1 MNGMVKRLLI
11 AAGILAVAGVLV
23 SAAFAVWRERRV
35 KVVIPEAAALTPEV
49 LAHPGAPAEAAVS
62 LRLPWGDS
70 VETASAVPGA
80 GTVISGPVRV
90 TSRWRWG
97 YRLWRIAATVRPL
110 ASRGSA
116 PGTLTVTIDRL
127 FGAGV
132 LPAAKIAIPAPRVEP
147 VPAAPEEEPLRLA
160 GAETAEREPS
170 FFRRHWRIFAIAAA
184 LLIALALL
192 WRRFRRRREVP
203 EIPPWTA
210 ALAELEL
217 LRRDMAKRGFVPA
230 EGVRRLSDILRTYLT
245 RRFGVPADTE
255 TTEEF
260 VGGALDDAAEFGYPD
275 RELMR
280 EFLAAADLV
289 TFARAPADASALV
302 PALDRAAE
310 LVERTTPRPAADA
323 EGKGAAS

>member
-1 MNGMVKRLLI
+1 MNGMIKRILI
-11 AAGILAVAGVLV
+11 AAAVLAVAGVLV
-23 SAAFAVWRERRV
+23 SAAFAVRRERRMEL
-35 KVVIPEAAALTPEV
+35 VVPEAAVLTPEV
-49 LAHPGAPAEAAVS
+49 LAHPGAPAEAAVQ

-70 VETASAVPGA
+70 VETAQAAPGA

-90 TSRWRWG
+90 SSRWRWG
-97 YRLWRIAATVRPL
+97 YRLWRLTATVRPL

-127 FGAGV
+127 YGAV
-132 LPAAKIAIPAPRVEP
+132 PPAAKIAIPAPRVE
-147 VPAAPEEEPLRLA
+147 AAAATPEEEPLRFA
-160 GAETAEREPS
+160 GAEPAAPERS
-170 FFRRHWRIFAIAAA
+170 FFRRHWRIFAIAAPV
-184 LLIALALL
+184 LLLAAALL
-192 WRRFRRRREVP
+192 WRRFRRRREIP
-203 EIPPWTA
+203 EVPPWVT

-245 RRFGVPADTE
+245 RRFEVPADTE

-260 VGGALDDAAEFGYPD
+260 AGGVLDGAAEFAAAD
-275 RELMR
+275 REFMR

-289 TFARAPADASALV
+289 KFARVPADASALV

-310 LVERTTPRPAADA
+310 LVERTVPRPAEA
-323 EGKGAAS
+323 EKKEAAS